1 MDETASKILEIVVC
15 VRVNETKKL
24 KRCGFKEK

>member
-15 VRVNETKKL
+15 VRVHETNKL
-24 KRCGFKEK
+24 KRSGFKER